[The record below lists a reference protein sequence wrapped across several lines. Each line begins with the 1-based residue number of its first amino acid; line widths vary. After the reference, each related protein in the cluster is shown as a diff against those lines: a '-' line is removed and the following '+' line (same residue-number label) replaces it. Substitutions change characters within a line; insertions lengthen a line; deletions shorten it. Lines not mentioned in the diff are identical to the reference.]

1 MKLKKIGL
9 LASVVLSIAAASS
22 ANAAGITDLTSAISF
37 TDVIAAIFSVGVLII
52 GVDLALLGFHKVR
65 SIAKAGK

>member
-9 LASVVLSIAAASS
+9 LASVLLSIAAASS

-37 TDVIAAIFSVGVLII
+37 TDVIAAIFSVGVLLI
-52 GVDLALLGFHKVR
+52 GVDLAMMGYFKVR
-65 SIAKAGK
+65 KILVAK